1 MIDKRGRGSRRSEI
15 PEGNVA
21 GELKQKRDEFL
32 HTFFKRGA
40 ELTEGLVGH
49 NRKLRAKL
57 LQLGEENTSL
67 RTQRASDNAIRGL
80 LNKIDDLEREKARL
94 LSAVHEQSE
103 ISNRVTEIESELES
117 FANLYVAS
125 FQLHSSLRVR
135 TVVRNVKELLVQL
148 VGVRSLG
155 IYFVDD
161 SERYLVAIASDG
173 VDLGS
178 LQKIQLRNE
187 SSDDALEAIVER
199 TYLTGVP
206 HVAEGDVVGT
216 PAACI
221 PLQLEDRVVGVIV
234 VYSLL
239 EPKRRI
245 LTVDRELF
253 KLLGAHAGGALVSAH
268 LYGHSNALPGAA
280 VLRDTCA

>member
-1 MIDKRGRGSRRSEI
+1 MIDKRGRGPRRSEA
-15 PEGNVA
+15 PEASVG

-40 ELTEGLVGH
+40 ELTEELVGD
-49 NRKLRAKL
+49 NRKLRSQL
-57 LQLGEENTSL
+57 LRLEDENTSL
-67 RTQRASDNAIRGL
+67 RTQLASDKAIRDL
-80 LNKIDDLEREKARL
+80 LSKIDDLEREKERL
-94 LSAVHEQSE
+94 LSTVHEQAE
-103 ISNRVTEIESELES
+103 ISSRVTEIESELES

-161 SERYLVAIASDG
+161 SERYLLPIASDG

-187 SSDDALEAIVER
+187 SADDAIEAIVER
-199 TYLTGVP
+199 TYLTGVL
-206 HVAEGDVVGT
+206 HVAEGDVVST

-221 PLQLEDRVVGVIV
+221 PLQLEDRVVGAIV
-234 VYSLL
+234 VYTLL
-239 EPKRRI
+239 EHKRRFV
-245 LTVDRELF
+245 TVDRELF

-280 VLRDTCA
+280 VLRETCA

>member
-15 PEGNVA
+15 PEGSVA

-40 ELTEGLVGH
+40 ELTEELVGD
-49 NRKLRAKL
+49 NRKLRSQIL
-57 LQLGEENTSL
+57 RLEEENTSL
-67 RTQRASDNAIRGL
+67 RTQLASDKAIRDL
-80 LNKIDDLEREKARL
+80 LSKIDDLEREKERL
-94 LSAVHEQSE
+94 LSAVHEQAE
-103 ISNRVTEIESELES
+103 ISSRVSEIESELES

-135 TVVRNVKELLVQL
+135 TVVRNIKELLVQL

-161 SERYLVAIASDG
+161 SERYLVPIASDG

-178 LQKIQLRNE
+178 LQKIQLRSE
-187 SSDDALEAIVER
+187 SAEDAVEAIVER
-199 TYLTGVP
+199 TYLTGVL
-206 HVAEGDVVGT
+206 HVAEGDVVSA
-216 PAACI
+216 PAACV
-221 PLQLEDRVVGVIV
+221 PLQLEDRVVGAIV

-239 EPKRRI
+239 EHKRRFV
-245 LTVDRELF
+245 TVDRELF
-253 KLLGAHAGGALVSAH
+253 KLLGAHAGGAIVSAH
-268 LYGHSNALPGAA
+268 LYGHSNALPGAT
-280 VLRDTCA
+280 VLRETCA

>member
-15 PEGNVA
+15 PEGGVA

-40 ELTEGLVGH
+40 ELTEELVGD
-49 NRKLRAKL
+49 NRKLRSQIL
-57 LQLGEENTSL
+57 RLEEENTSL
-67 RTQRASDNAIRGL
+67 RTQLASDKAIRDL
-80 LNKIDDLEREKARL
+80 LSKIDDLEREKERL
-94 LSAVHEQSE
+94 LSAVHEQAE
-103 ISNRVTEIESELES
+103 ISSRVTEIESELES

-135 TVVRNVKELLVQL
+135 TVVRNIKELLVQL

-161 SERYLVAIASDG
+161 SERYLVPIASDG

-178 LQKIQLRNE
+178 LQKIQLRSE
-187 SSDDALEAIVER
+187 SAEDAVEAIVER
-199 TYLTGVP
+199 TYLTGVL
-206 HVAEGDVVGT
+206 HVAEGDVVSA
-216 PAACI
+216 PAACV
-221 PLQLEDRVVGVIV
+221 PLQLEDRVVGAIV

-239 EPKRRI
+239 EHKRRFV
-245 LTVDRELF
+245 TVDRELF
-253 KLLGAHAGGALVSAH
+253 KLLGAHAGGAIVSAH
-268 LYGHSNALPGAA
+268 LYGHSNALPGAT
-280 VLRDTCA
+280 VLRETCA